1 MNTGKERAQ
10 VSLLLTWAVSGSTLL
25 VVANCD
31 YVRFSK
37 ILWDYSIFSHNYLFY
52 TEFNWRCLTPIR
64 RSRERTI
71 YVSIYHSISFSF
83 HILVV
88 LQLIFNPY
96 LSYFWQ
102 RWRWSLWRTP
112 TSQASHQTLLARY
125 DGWFADVPW
134 YFQFS
139 SWWKSRKGCDWRSEK
154 GQLWISK
161 MSKVTNNFQRDTKY
175 VFFYPDDLTSQ

>member
-1 MNTGKERAQ
+1 MQTCVTLMQKVIILLEINEVMLPNVSIKFDLRDLINCSSCVLISVFLLFLWQLVNTGKERAQ

-96 LSYFWQ
+96 LSSF
-102 RWRWSLWRTP
+102 
-112 TSQASHQTLLARY
+112 
-125 DGWFADVPW
+125 
-134 YFQFS
+134 
-139 SWWKSRKGCDWRSEK
+139 
-154 GQLWISK
+154 
-161 MSKVTNNFQRDTKY
+161 
-175 VFFYPDDLTSQ
+175 

>member
-1 MNTGKERAQ
+1 MQTCVTLMQKVIILLEINEVMLPNVSIKFDLRDLINCSSCVLISVFLLFLWQLVNTGKERAQ

-96 LSYFWQ
+96 LSYF
-102 RWRWSLWRTP
+102 
-112 TSQASHQTLLARY
+112 
-125 DGWFADVPW
+125 
-134 YFQFS
+134 
-139 SWWKSRKGCDWRSEK
+139 
-154 GQLWISK
+154 
-161 MSKVTNNFQRDTKY
+161 
-175 VFFYPDDLTSQ
+175 

>member
-1 MNTGKERAQ
+1 MQACLTLMQEVIILLEINEVMLPNISIKFDLRDLINCSSCVLISVFLLFLWQLVNTGKERAQ

-96 LSYFWQ
+96 LSYF
-102 RWRWSLWRTP
+102 
-112 TSQASHQTLLARY
+112 
-125 DGWFADVPW
+125 
-134 YFQFS
+134 
-139 SWWKSRKGCDWRSEK
+139 
-154 GQLWISK
+154 
-161 MSKVTNNFQRDTKY
+161 
-175 VFFYPDDLTSQ
+175 

>member
-1 MNTGKERAQ
+1 MGGKWFH
-10 VSLLLTWAVSGSTLL
+10 TSGC
-25 VVANCD
+25 CD
-31 YVRFSK
+31 CVRFSK

-71 YVSIYHSISFSF
+71 YVSIYHSISIFF

-96 LSYFWQ
+96 LSSFWQ

-139 SWWKSRKGCDWRSEK
+139 CKERLWLEKWKRA
-154 GQLWISK
+154 I
-161 MSKVTNNFQRDTKY
+161 V
-175 VFFYPDDLTSQ
+175 DL

>member
-1 MNTGKERAQ
+1 MQTCVTLMQKVIILLEINEVMLPNVSIKFDLRDLINCSSCVLISVFLLFLWQLVNTGKERAQ

-71 YVSIYHSISFSF
+71 YVSIYHSISIFF

-96 LSYFWQ
+96 LSSF
-102 RWRWSLWRTP
+102 
-112 TSQASHQTLLARY
+112 
-125 DGWFADVPW
+125 
-134 YFQFS
+134 
-139 SWWKSRKGCDWRSEK
+139 
-154 GQLWISK
+154 
-161 MSKVTNNFQRDTKY
+161 
-175 VFFYPDDLTSQ
+175 